1 MTTAEPRT
9 ADTRERPAAAPPRTG
24 VVLFGH
30 GSRRASAND
39 QLRNLA
45 ARLRESGRL
54 PICEAAFLEL
64 AAPTMPEAVRACVAQ
79 GAERVVIVP
88 CFLAVGN
95 HVAED
100 VPALIQESRR
110 ALGPAGE
117 SVPIEMTDIL
127 GNHPAIPDLIWALV
141 EQGPASPVPLP
152 GSAGGQPGAG
162 S

>member
-1 MTTAEPRT
+1 MTAASTQGRGGAPRG
-9 ADTRERPAAAPPRTG
+9 PTG

-39 QLRNLA
+39 HLRTLA
-45 ARLRESGRL
+45 ARLKESGGF

-64 AAPTMPEAVRACVAQ
+64 ATPTMPEAVKACVAQ
-79 GAERVVIVP
+79 GAGRVVIVP
-88 CFLAVGN
+88 YFLAIGN

-100 VPALIQESRR
+100 IPMLIQESRR

-117 SVPIEMTDIL
+117 TFPIDLTDIL
-127 GNHPAIPDLIWALV
+127 GNHPAILDLIRMLV
-141 EQGPASPVPLP
+141 EEGPRCEAARPEPA
-152 GSAGGQPGAG
+152 AGRADTR